1 MKAIGYQQSLP
12 CDHPDALLDITL
24 PEPVPGPH
32 DLLVAV
38 QAIAVNPVDTKIRR
52 RLTPPAGH
60 YRVLGWD
67 AAGIVTGVGAAV
79 TRFRPG
85 DRVWYAGA
93 RDRQGCNAEFQV
105 VDERLVG
112 HLPQSL
118 GYAEAA
124 ALPLTTVTAWELLF
138 DRLEVPRIFSGARP
152 TGLARTEPAPGGAG
166 QEQPLHALA
175 RNSGQH
181 PLTFAVSGA
190 EAGSGSEVGETPEA
204 LLILGAGGGVGSIL
218 TQLARQLTA
227 LTVIGTASRPETRQW
242 VRDLGAHFVID
253 HHQPLP
259 PQLAEIGQP
268 RVRFIAALTQTEQH
282 LPAIIEVIAPQGRLA
297 VIDDPSQLD
306 IMPFKQKSV
315 SIHWEFM
322 FTRSL
327 FATPDMV
334 EQHRILEEAARL
346 VDQSLLRT
354 TLASHFGAINAANLR
369 RAHAL
374 IESGQA
380 RGKIVL
386 EGFST

>member
-1 MKAIGYQQSLP
+1 MKAIAYQQSLP
-12 CDHPDALLDITL
+12 CDHPDSLLDITL

-67 AAGIVTGVGAAV
+67 AAGIVTAVGPAV

-93 RDRQGCNAEFQV
+93 RDRQGCNAELQV

-112 HLPQSL
+112 HLPQTL
-118 GYAEAA
+118 GFAEAA

-138 DRLEVPRIFSGARP
+138 DRLEVPRLTSGTRT
-152 TGLARTEPAPGGAG
+152 TGLADAFG
-166 QEQPLHALA
+166 
-175 RNSGQH
+175 
-181 PLTFAVSGA
+181 SGA
-190 EAGSGSEVGETPEA
+190 GETPET

-268 RVRFIAALTQTEQH
+268 RVRYVAALTQTEQH

-346 VDQSLLRT
+346 VDEGLLRT

-374 IESGQA
+374 IETGQA